1 MRRHQANMDTIAQ
14 QVGVSKTTVYRAL
27 HNTGRIHPATRQ
39 RILEVAR
46 SLGYRPN
53 LVARSLRTRRTA
65 TIGVV
70 TVGLTGWFYAHVL
83 EGIDKVAY
91 PKQHGVLIAHS
102 DGYPERER
110 SVIEMLIDKRVD
122 GLIVAPC
129 DPQENLDLFQQ
140 VLEMQIPLVF
150 IDRYIPSLPVSFV
163 GTNNEEGGYIATK
176 HLLDMGRRR
185 IAFVSTAS
193 RERRATSVIQ
203 RFNGYRRALREAGIE
218 EALEL
223 GPGMPD
229 ILPEERYAYD
239 VVDQFLK
246 NGSRFDAVFAVNDD
260 LAYGAMRAIQA
271 HGLRIPEDV
280 AVVGFDNQDTSAYVS
295 PPLTTVA
302 QPMVEIGE
310 QAAKLLFERI
320 EQRNSAL
327 VRHILLSPQLVV
339 RESSC
344 ANHKNTQEV

>member
-1 MRRHQANMDTIAQ
+1 MRRHHADMDTIAQ

-39 RILEVAR
+39 RILEVAQ

-70 TVGLTGWFYAHVL
+70 TVGLTGWFYAHIL

-110 SVIEMLIDKRVD
+110 SVVEMLIDKRVD

-150 IDRYIPSLPVSFV
+150 IDRYIPGLPVSFV

-176 HLLDMGRRR
+176 HLLDLGRRR

-193 RERRATSVIQ
+193 RERRATSVVQ

-246 NGSRFDAVFAVNDD
+246 GGGTFDGVFAVNDD
-260 LAYGAMRAIQA
+260 LAYGAIMTIQA

-280 AVVGFDNQDTSAYVS
+280 SVVGFDNQDTSAYVS

-302 QPMVEIGE
+302 QPMLEIGE
-310 QAAKLLFERI
+310 QAAKLLFEQI
-320 EQRNSAL
+320 EQRGAL
-327 VRHILLSPQLVV
+327 PAKHVLLTPTLVV
-339 RESSC
+339 RESCGAVSR
-344 ANHKNTQEV
+344 NNR